1 MEKGAAALRVSPGEV
16 EAEEGFAELALL
28 QQVLQQ
34 RGETADGNAGVSQAQ
49 NPIEVQVVEGSA
61 GLVQAQAELLV
72 PEDDVLDLEGE
83 GRCWEVSGFG
93 GKIKSALGEAELFPI
108 ARGVGSS
115 LTPSFV
121 PLTLFIPSKTPVL
134 PLKSVSN
141 PVFAAC
147 KSRTEHSL
155 LSQNHKAQMYTQQIL
170 VAKDIPPLSQIGA
183 GKPRG
188 LGMSLFAD
196 PSLGV
201 NSR

>member
-1 MEKGAAALRVSPGEV
+1 MKSGQNLNFCSVESGGARRGAGRRRGWREGRIQAAPVEKGAAALRVSPGEV

-49 NPIEVQVVEGSA
+49 NPVEVQVVEGSA

-83 GRCWEVSGFG
+83 GRCWEMSGFG

-121 PLTLFIPSKTPVL
+121 PSPFLF
-134 PLKSVSN
+134 
-141 PVFAAC
+141 
-147 KSRTEHSL
+147 H
-155 LSQNHKAQMYTQQIL
+155 Q
-170 VAKDIPPLSQIGA
+170 
-183 GKPRG
+183 KPR
-188 LGMSLFAD
+188 FA
-196 PSLGV
+196 S
-201 NSR
+201 